1 MDTFSEK
8 DHPAEEYLSIKEL
21 SRRIPY
27 SEKTIR
33 NLMVQGVFIRG
44 VHYLKPRGRV
54 VFLWSKIGE
63 WMRKQ
68 DESYIPMASE
78 RRRV

>member
-8 DHPAEEYLSIKEL
+8 DRPAEEYLSIKDL

-33 NLMVQGVFIRG
+33 NLMVHGVFIRG

-54 VFLWSKIGE
+54 VFLWSKIEE

>member
-8 DHPAEEYLSIKEL
+8 DRPDEEYLSIKDL

-33 NLMVQGVFIRG
+33 NLMVEGAFVRG

-54 VFLWSKIGE
+54 VFLWSKIQE
-63 WMRKQ
+63 WLRRQ
-68 DESYIPMASE
+68 DEAYIPMARE
-78 RRRV
+78 